1 MKNLIYIALIL
12 LLSSCKQVFVWRMD
26 DIFGLIILGVIAL
39 ILFVLLLVW
48 LKNKIFGFFKRLF
61 VKRKP

>member
-1 MKNLIYIALIL
+1 
-12 LLSSCKQVFVWRMD
+12 MD